1 MAPVPAPG
9 QHQKGVVMNHQ
20 QMQATTESAVPRLG
34 IAIGFAMLAS
44 AAIVFNVA
52 AAMPQPAQAPVA
64 GAAPFAYQW
73 TEAVDWERVAPA
85 RITPA
90 ETVGAYER

>member
-1 MAPVPAPG
+1 
-9 QHQKGVVMNHQ
+9 MNHQ
-20 QMQATTESAVPRLG
+20 ELQTTADSALPRLG

-52 AAMPQPAQAPVA
+52 AAASPSAPVA
-64 GAAPFAYQW
+64 MPAATESTFAYQW
-73 TEAVDWERVAPA
+73 TEAVDWERVAPS